1 MAATYAPAVHRG
13 GMARNW
19 EMVSLARAS
28 VVPAADRAAAQWEHG
43 MARVEGLAEAG
54 SPDARRSVARVEDL
68 YEEWTR
74 AGGGQHGPSLLEFE
88 EAVAVA
94 EVHGGQPLRASW

>member
-1 MAATYAPAVHRG
+1 
-13 GMARNW
+13 
-19 EMVSLARAS
+19 MVSLASAS
-28 VVPAADRAAAQWEHG
+28 VVLAAVAGYWSVTAEPLTYEGHADRAAAQWEHG
-43 MARVEGLAEAG
+43 MARVEGLAEAD

-94 EVHGGQPLRASW
+94 EVHGGQPLRAAW